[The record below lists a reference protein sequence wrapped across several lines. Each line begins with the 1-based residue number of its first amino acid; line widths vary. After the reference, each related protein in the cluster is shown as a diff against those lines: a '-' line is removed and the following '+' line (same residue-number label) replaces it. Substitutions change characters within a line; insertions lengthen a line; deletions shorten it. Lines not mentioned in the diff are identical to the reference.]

1 MKKQSTLYK
10 IGLFFLVVAMFVITA
25 LPIILQKFYK
35 IYLNNS
41 FYSQVE
47 AFFLVLSAI
56 FFMLSPKYR
65 NHQLFCVLLML
76 LLYILF
82 TKTYFLFA

>member
-10 IGLFFLVVAMFVITA
+10 TGLFFLIVAMFVITA

-76 LLYILF
+76 FLYILF